1 VLQARSSLAT
11 ISLPMAEYDQL
22 LENIGKLLEVER
34 EQTRKLVREEMEAE
48 GKRITRDQASK
59 YLNLDVSLHEVR
71 DAVKSV
77 EISNSRLEQ
86 RMDGV
91 EKGLAQTNKA
101 VLQIKTV
108 VETTEETVNNMDA
121 GLTEVVK
128 DHRERIK
135 QLEEQTRTTSHKN

>member
-1 VLQARSSLAT
+1 
-11 ISLPMAEYDQL
+11 MAEHDQL

-34 EQTRKLVREEMEAE
+34 EQTRKLVREEVEAE

-77 EISNSRLEQ
+77 EISNTRLEQ

-108 VETTEETVNNMDA
+108 VETTEETVNTMDEK
-121 GLTEVVK
+121 LKEV
-128 DHRERIK
+128 
-135 QLEEQTRTTSHKN
+135 